1 MIKKLGNTFVLETEK
16 TTYAFQVTET
26 KHLAHLYYGRKIRL
40 SEDAAGVKEVHIFQ
54 PGNGISYDK
63 EHQNFTLDDLK
74 LEMSSYGKGD
84 AREPFICLTHEDGS
98 VTSDFLYEKYEIKEN
113 KEEICGMPSSYD
125 DEGNASTLLITL
137 KDKAY
142 DLILVLKYSVYPKE
156 NVITR
161 SAELINDSEN
171 TVKIRRIM
179 SNQLDLDAGDF
190 NFTNFTGAWTRE
202 MKKSVM
208 PLKAGKIVNS
218 TYVGVSSNRANPFTM
233 ISRRNATEDYGD
245 VYGFNLIYSGNHYSA
260 AEVSPYGKIR
270 FVSGI
275 NPEGFEWTLDKK
287 DTFQTPEAV
296 MTYSAEGFTG
306 MSHNMHRF
314 VRKHIVRGQWRDKE
328 RPILLNSW
336 EACYFDI
343 SESKLLRL
351 AKAGKEEGIELFVM
365 DDGWFKGR
373 NDDKRALGD
382 WEPDPKKLPG
392 GLKSLADKV
401 KRLGLDF
408 GIWVEPEMI
417 NEDSDLFRAHPDWS
431 LAIPGKD
438 HSEGRNERFLD
449 LTRTEVQDYIIEKMS
464 KVFDSADISYVKWDM
479 NRNMSDV
486 YSASLDRERQGEV
499 AHRYMLGMYR
509 VMKTLTEK
517 FPQILFEGCAAGGD
531 RFDLGI
537 LSYFPQIWASDD
549 TDAFVRSEVETNY
562 SYGYPMSVIS
572 SHVSATPNH
581 QTLRR
586 TPLETRF
593 NVAAFGVLGY
603 EYNFPDLYADE
614 LNQIK
619 ADIEFY
625 KQWRELFFFGD
636 FYRGRKYQD
645 ASDITALANFTG
657 NELEWTVVS
666 ADKKKAAGMIMQM
679 LVHPNSETAIFTPKG
694 LDPEKDYHFYNRA
707 LKYNIKDF
715 GSLINAVSPVHVR
728 PDSFAHNML
737 AKKFHM
743 DGELEDIKSSGSVL
757 MYAGVHLKPSFA
769 SVGYNND
776 VRYYPD
782 FGSRIYLVE
791 ELDNG
796 DEEK

>member
-1 MIKKLGNTFVLETEK
+1 MIKKLGNTFVLETAK

-63 EHQNFTLDDLK
+63 EHQNFTLDDIK

-98 VTSDFLYEKYEIKEN
+98 VTSDFLYEKDEIKNN
-113 KEEICGMPSSYD
+113 KEEISGMPSSYD
-125 DEGNASTLLITL
+125 DTGKAEMLLITL

-142 DLILVLKYSVYPKE
+142 DITLVLKYSVYPEE

-161 SAELINDSEN
+161 SAEIINDSDKS
-171 TVKIRRIM
+171 VKIRRIM

-190 NFTNFTGAWTRE
+190 DFTNFTGAWTRE

-233 ISRRNATEDYGD
+233 ISRRNATEDHGD

-275 NPEGFEWTLDKK
+275 NPEGFEWTLDPKK
-287 DTFQTPEAV
+287 NFQTPEAV

-314 VRKHIVRGQWRDKE
+314 VRKHIVRGQWRDKV

-392 GLKSLADKV
+392 GLKSLCDKV

-417 NEDSDLFRAHPDWS
+417 NEDSDLFRTHPDWS
-431 LAIPGKD
+431 LSIPGKD

-464 KVFDSADISYVKWDM
+464 KVFASADISYVKWDM

-486 YSASLDRERQGEV
+486 YSASLDSTRQGEV

-619 ADIEFY
+619 ADIAFY

-645 ASDITALANFTG
+645 ATDITALANFTG

-666 ADKKKAAGMIMQM
+666 PDKKKAAGMLMQM

-694 LDPEKDYHFYNRA
+694 LDPDKDYHFYNRA

-737 AKKFHM
+737 AKKVHM
-743 DGELEDIKSSGSVL
+743 DGELEDIKSSGSAL

-796 DEEK
+796 DKEE